1 MPTLGEELKR
11 RREERHISL
20 TDISEATRIGTR
32 FLKAIEADNFSVLP
46 GGIFTRSF
54 IRAYAREIGM
64 DEDEAISLYQQQV
77 TGQSAS
83 EAQLAPSAP
92 PAPPA
97 SVDQRT
103 RQATVIEQQARIS
116 AEERKRKHEPVTYRP
131 SGPRTNWSTVIIV
144 GGIMLFV
151 VIIVVALVKQ
161 LNKSRIDNPPPIAQA
176 NRNAPAT
183 TSPTTAP
190 STPTSTTPPQTTPT
204 TTPEAPPSVAQGETL
219 TVKLEATTGDSYIRY
234 QVDDAKP
241 TTMLL
246 KQGQSQDL
254 PPAQNQ
260 IKLNYGNRLALKLK
274 INNRDANFPAEAP
287 KFGAQVIIS
296 HENLQTYFQ

>member
-11 RREERHISL
+11 RREERNISL

-77 TGQSAS
+77 TGHVAA
-83 EAQLAPSAP
+83 EAQPEHLTL
-92 PAPPA
+92 
-97 SVDQRT
+97 VDQRT
-103 RQATVIEQQARIS
+103 RQAAVIEQQARVS
-116 AEERKRKHEPVTYRP
+116 AEARRRKHEPVAYRQT
-131 SGPRTNWSTVIIV
+131 GPRTNWSTLIIA
-144 GGIMLFV
+144 GGIALFII
-151 VIIVVALVKQ
+151 IIVVALVKQ
-161 LNKSRIDNPPPIAQA
+161 LNRSTGESAPPPAQA
-176 NRNAPAT
+176 TRNAPPTTPPAAPTAT
-183 TSPTTAP
+183 TPTPAP
-190 STPTSTTPPQTTPT
+190 STSPP
-204 TTPEAPPSVAQGETL
+204 ESPPSVTPGEML

-246 KQGQSQDL
+246 KQGHSQDL

-274 INNRDANFPAEAP
+274 INNRDAAFPADAP
-287 KFGAQVIIS
+287 KFGAQVTIS
-296 HENLQTYFQ
+296 RDNLKPYFQ